1 MKKVAF
7 LLSSLFIVGSMSSC
21 KTAQPIEQT
30 VVTGQSVKTS
40 LEGEKVQTETL
51 KMQGISM
58 QDALNDEGTAI
69 IQRPYKWFAGIGKLD
84 NKQMAIELAQREAY
98 ATISRVL
105 NNAVQDQAEKG
116 SISVNEKVQQALT
129 SYWEQFSQSLIKKCE
144 PFGDVQIEYSP
155 SSKSYTAIAKV
166 GIRGDHYNQLLQTA
180 GDFKPSELSEDELKS
195 FIEANK
201 AIMEAAKGN

>member
-1 MKKVAF
+1 MC
-7 LLSSLFIVGSMSSC
+7 SC
-21 KTAQPIEQT
+21 KTAQPIEQP

-40 LEGEKVQTETL
+40 LEGEKVQTEAL

-58 QDALNDEGTAI
+58 SEALNEDGTAI
-69 IQRPYKWFAGIGKLD
+69 IQRPYKWYAGTSTMD

-98 ATISRVL
+98 ATISRIL
-105 NNAVQDQAEKG
+105 NNAVQDQSKQGEIANNG
-116 SISVNEKVQQALT
+116 KVRQALT

-144 PFGDVQIEYSP
+144 PFGEVEIEYSP
-155 SSKSYTAIAKV
+155 SKKMYTAIAKV
-166 GIRGDHYNQLLQTA
+166 AIRGDHFNQLLQTA
-180 GDFKPSELSEDELKS
+180 GDFKPSDLSNEELED